1 MTNPLKSVL
10 LTACL
15 VLSGSGAVQAQ
26 TFYDATASARADLE
40 KAVAEL
46 NTVNE
51 KIAAEKL
58 PLAQRLAQ
66 LEESVRVKRSQAERA
81 QRLRDNQNV
90 DLEAL
95 RTTVKARTA
104 ENDYLASLLT
114 DYARAFESR
123 VHVGEVQRHRTLIAT
138 ANNAADNVN
147 LSQAEKFAEQIK
159 VIQAALDR
167 VGEVMGG
174 LAFEGQALAPSGNLE
189 RGRFAL
195 FGPIAVFASAGTD
208 AAGLADVQLGTAEP
222 ALVPLD
228 EALTPG
234 LRTLANSGTGILP
247 VDATMGNALK
257 IASTRETWLE
267 HLRKGGPVMIPLLAL
282 AVFAAVIG
290 LFKWIELSR
299 VQPARGSDLSRILD
313 RLAKGEK
320 DGAMAVAQ
328 AIRGPAGELLAVAV
342 EHSQESKELI
352 EEALY
357 ERLLRS
363 KPRLMRFMPFI
374 ALAAATAPLLGL
386 LGTVTG
392 MINTFKMITVF
403 GTGDPKLLS
412 SGISEALITTEYGLI
427 IAVPCLLVHALLNR
441 KARGV
446 IDSMEQTVTGF
457 INGLP
462 NPQ

>member
-1 MTNPLKSVL
+1 MKYPLQSL
-10 LTACL
+10 LLAVCL
-15 VLSGSGAVQAQ
+15 VLPGTDLVQAQ
-26 TFYDATASARADLE
+26 AFSSATASARADLE
-40 KAVAEL
+40 KAVGEL
-46 NTVNE
+46 STVNE

-58 PLAQRLAQ
+58 PLAQKRAQ
-66 LEESVRVKRSQAERA
+66 LEEPVRVKRNQAERA
-81 QRLRDNQNV
+81 RRLRDNRNV

-114 DYARAFESR
+114 DYARAFGSR
-123 VHVGEVQRHRTLIAT
+123 VHVSEAQRHRAVIED
-138 ANNAADNVN
+138 ANNAAENVN
-147 LSQAEKFAEQIK
+147 LSQAEKFAEQVK
-159 VIQAALDR
+159 VVQAALDR
-167 VGEVMGG
+167 LGELMGG
-174 LAFEGQALAPSGNLE
+174 MVFEGQALAPSGNLE

-195 FGPIAVFASAGTD
+195 FGPVAVFASSVTD
-208 AAGLADVQLGTAEP
+208 AAGLADVQLGTSEP
-222 ALVPLD
+222 ALMPLD
-228 EALTPG
+228 ESRNAG
-234 LRTLANSGTGILP
+234 LKALANSGTGILP
-247 VDATMGNALK
+247 VDVTMGNALK

-267 HLRKGGPVMIPLLAL
+267 HVRKGGPVMIPLLAL
-282 AVFAAVIG
+282 AALAVVIG
-290 LFKWIELSR
+290 LLKWVELSR
-299 VQPARGSDLSRILD
+299 VQPARGSDLSRILEH
-313 RLAKGEK
+313 LAKGEQN
-320 DGAMAVAQ
+320 GAMAVAK
-328 AIRGPAGELLAVAV
+328 AIRGPAGEMLAVAV
-342 EHSQESKELI
+342 AHSTESKELI

-357 ERLLRS
+357 ERMLRS

-374 ALAAATAPLLGL
+374 ALTAATAPLLGL

-427 IAVPCLLVHALLNR
+427 IAVPCLLLHALLNR

-446 IDSMEQTVTGF
+446 IDSMEQTATGF